1 MDFYT
6 DYNKVHLEYLEF
18 QRILAD
24 FDLGIEILIA
34 DLVELVEIELKN
46 LALNYG
52 HLSYA
57 PWATEFDQK
66 TRGMKDISVDLA
78 PVWICCSLYDQP
90 DYFPKDVGLWVKS
103 NEIQGWSFNFK
114 AT

>member
-1 MDFYT
+1 MGFYT

-24 FDLGIEILIA
+24 FDLEIEILIA

-57 PWATEFDQK
+57 PWAIEFDQK
-66 TRGMKDISVDLA
+66 IKDMRDISADLA
-78 PVWICCSLYDQP
+78 PVWKICCSLYDRLGY
-90 DYFPKDVGLWVKS
+90 YFPKDVGLW
-103 NEIQGWSFNFK
+103 FK
-114 AT
+114 VQWYSSMY

>member
-24 FDLGIEILIA
+24 FDLEIEILIA

-57 PWATEFDQK
+57 P
-66 TRGMKDISVDLA
+66 
-78 PVWICCSLYDQP
+78 
-90 DYFPKDVGLWVKS
+90 
-103 NEIQGWSFNFK
+103 
-114 AT
+114 